1 MTLQQRLDLRQAQSL
16 VMTPQLQQAIK
27 LLQMSALELQ
37 DFIHQEIESNP
48 LLERAEADAAGGEG
62 GEGSVAETLAV
73 GEAAQTDDAALTATS
88 AAPDADPFAKDAP
101 LDTDFDNVWASD
113 QPGSR
118 NTSNFSTDDLA
129 FEQSLPAAVSLREHL
144 LEQVQCDLLEP
155 AERMIGAALIDMLDD
170 NGWLPAE
177 LELVRTQLGAAPELF
192 AQVID
197 RLQQFDPPGIFA
209 RNLAEC
215 LAVQLKE
222 RNRLDPAMACL
233 LRHLDLVA
241 AGEVKKLQQLC
252 GVDAEDLT
260 DMLAELRRLNPRPAQ
275 AFTVD
280 ITQTLIPD
288 VLLRPLAGGGWQ
300 VELNPENLPRVLANE
315 SYYTRIS
322 AATKSKTDKD
332 YIQERWQQANWLV
345 KALHQRA
352 TTILKVATEIVRQQD
367 KFFVY
372 GVGQLRPLTLKQ
384 VAEAEAVGMHEST
397 ISRVTTSKYIATPRG
412 IFELKYFFTNALGNS
427 EGGEA
432 FAATAVRHR
441 IKTLIDGEAP
451 NAILADDRIAE
462 LLQKEGIAIARR
474 TVAKYR
480 EAMQIPSSAARR
492 RACAA
497 AGKKTPESAA

>member
-1 MTLQQRLDLRQAQSL
+1 MQQRLDIRQAQSL

-37 DFIHQEIESNP
+37 DFVHQEIESNP
-48 LLERAEADAAGGEG
+48 LLERAEGDAEGAAGDIVE
-62 GEGSVAETLAV
+62 SPAVADPET
-73 GEAAQTDDAALTATS
+73 LTATS
-88 AAPDADPFAKDAP
+88 APPETDPFAKDAP

-113 QPGSR
+113 QPGTR
-118 NTSNFSTDDLA
+118 AANNFSADDFA
-129 FEQSLPAAVSLREHL
+129 FEQTIPAAVSLRDHL
-144 LEQVQCDLLEP
+144 LSQVQCDLLEP
-155 AERMIGAALIDMLDD
+155 AERLVGAALIDMLDE
-170 NGWLPAE
+170 NGWLPTE

-192 AQVID
+192 NQVIEKI
-197 RLQQFDPPGIFA
+197 QQFDPPGIFA

-215 LAVQLKE
+215 LALQLKE
-222 RNRLDPAMACL
+222 RDRLDPAMACL
-233 LRHLDLVA
+233 LQHLDLVA
-241 AGEVKKLQQLC
+241 SGERKKLQQLC
-252 GVDAEDLT
+252 GVDAEDMD
-260 DMLAELRRLNPRPAQ
+260 DMLAELRRLNPRPAR

-280 ITQTLIPD
+280 ITQPLIPD

-300 VELNPENLPRVLANE
+300 VELNPESLPRVLANS
-315 SYYTRIS
+315 SYYTQIS
-322 AATKSKTDKD
+322 GATKNKSDKD

-372 GVGQLRPLTLKQ
+372 GVSQLRPLTLKQ
-384 VAEAEAVGMHEST
+384 VAEAEAVAMHEST
-397 ISRVTTSKYIATPRG
+397 VSRVTTSKYIATPRG

-427 EGGEA
+427 DGGES

-441 IKTLIDGEAP
+441 IKTLIEHEAP
-451 NAILADDRIAE
+451 NAILADDQLAA

-480 EAMQIPSSAARR
+480 EALHIPSSAARR
-492 RACAA
+492 RAQAA
-497 AGKKTPESAA
+497 LHKKPI

>member
-1 MTLQQRLDLRQAQSL
+1 MTLQQRLDIRQAQSL

-48 LLERAEADAAGGEG
+48 LLERSESEGSGGEG
-62 GEGSVAETLAV
+62 EGTLA
-73 GEAAQTDDAALTATS
+73 EAVAPNTPATEEGTLTATS
-88 AAPDADPFAKDAP
+88 AIPDTDPFAKDAP

-113 QPGSR
+113 QP
-118 NTSNFSTDDLA
+118 SNRGASSFSTDDFA
-129 FEQSLPAAVSLREHL
+129 FEQSLPATISLREHL

-155 AERMIGAALIDMLDD
+155 AERLIGAALIDVLDD

-177 LELVRTQLGAAPELF
+177 LELVRTQLGASPELF

-233 LRHLDLVA
+233 LQHLDLVA
-241 AGEVKKLQQLC
+241 GGDIKKLQQLC
-252 GVDAEDLT
+252 GVDAADMT

-322 AATKSKTDKD
+322 AATKTKIDKD
-332 YIQERWQQANWLV
+332 YIQERWQQANWLI

-372 GVGQLRPLTLKQ
+372 GVSQLRPLTLKQ
-384 VAEAEAVGMHEST
+384 VAEAEAVSMHEST
-397 ISRVTTSKYIATPRG
+397 ISRVTTNKYIATPRG

-427 EGGEA
+427 EGGES

-441 IKTLIDGEAP
+441 IKTLIEAEAP
-451 NAILADDRIAE
+451 NAILADDRIAS
-462 LLQKEGIAIARR
+462 LLQKEGIDIARR

-480 EAMQIPSSAARR
+480 EALQIPSSAARR
-492 RACAA
+492 RAHAA
-497 AGKKTPESAA
+497 SGKKSPESAA

>member
-1 MTLQQRLDLRQAQSL
+1 MQQRLDIRQAQSL

-37 DFIHQEIESNP
+37 DFVHQEIESNP
-48 LLERAEADAAGGEG
+48 LLERTEGDAEGNAGDTAESAPIADP
-62 GEGSVAETLAV
+62 ET
-73 GEAAQTDDAALTATS
+73 LTATS
-88 AAPDADPFAKDAP
+88 APPETDPFAKDAP

-113 QPGSR
+113 QPGNR
-118 NTSNFSTDDLA
+118 AANNFSADDFA
-129 FEQSLPAAVSLREHL
+129 FEQTVPAAVSLRDHL
-144 LEQVQCDLLEP
+144 LSQVQCDLLEP
-155 AERMIGAALIDMLDD
+155 AERLVGAALIDMLDE

-192 AQVID
+192 NQVIEKI
-197 RLQQFDPPGIFA
+197 QQFDPPGIFA

-215 LAVQLKE
+215 LAVQLRE
-222 RNRLDPAMACL
+222 RDRLDPAMACL
-233 LRHLDLVA
+233 LQHLDLVA
-241 AGEVKKLQQLC
+241 SGDRKKLQQLC
-252 GVDAEDLT
+252 GVDAEDMA
-260 DMLAELRRLNPRPAQ
+260 DMLAELRRLNPRPAR

-280 ITQTLIPD
+280 ITQPLIPD

-300 VELNPENLPRVLANE
+300 VELNPESLPRVLANA
-315 SYYTRIS
+315 SYYTQVS
-322 AATKSKTDKD
+322 GATKNKSDKD

-372 GVGQLRPLTLKQ
+372 GVSQLRPLTLKQ
-384 VAEAEAVGMHEST
+384 VAEAEAVAMHEST
-397 ISRVTTSKYIATPRG
+397 VSRVTTSKYIATPRG

-427 EGGEA
+427 DGGEA

-441 IKTLIDGEAP
+441 IKTLIEHEAP
-451 NAILADDRIAE
+451 NAILADDQIAA

-480 EAMQIPSSAARR
+480 EALQIPSSAARR
-492 RACAA
+492 RAQPALH
-497 AGKKTPESAA
+497 KKSI